1 MIFYFIYLSLAV
13 SAFAVS
19 DEDVIV
25 ARVLEAL
32 SEGLLNPFIYY
43 LNEINY
49 SGLKLVD

>member
-1 MIFYFIYLSLAV
+1 MMFYLMYLSLAV

-32 SEGLLNPFIYY
+32 SEGLFNILLLLANR
-43 LNEINY
+43 
-49 SGLKLVD
+49 D